1 MKQTPI
7 HSLLVIC
14 ILLVFSFT
22 SCISSQKVAD
32 YSSQYYGDALPKEK
46 KTKKAGIE
54 VINKLPDDMERI
66 AKGKHVDN
74 QLLPLLFYWKIDREK
89 ICTLNNKIPAVQV
102 SNATHQFASRELMDK
117 LKGRKLELYIEEA
130 PRQFSFRVLDEVIIV
145 ILVPVGWTK
154 VSVKPD
160 SVDLK
165 VRYRLLD
172 GSSVVK
178 EGVVIADNAQ
188 RDLVLGKYQS
198 WKKAQSQFL
207 DDYNAN
213 LVNMTKD
220 VLEKL
225 NAELASEPNP

>member
-1 MKQTPI
+1 MPNLAVVSI
-7 HSLLVIC
+7 AF
-14 ILLVFSFT
+14 VFFFT

-32 YSSQYYGDALPKEK
+32 YCSQYYGDVLPKEK

-54 VINKLPDDMERI
+54 IVNKLPDDMERI

-89 ICTLNNKIPAVQV
+89 ICNLNNKIPAVQV
-102 SNATHQFASRELMDK
+102 INATHQYASRELLEK

-160 SVDLK
+160 GVDLK

-172 GSSVVK
+172 GASVVK
-178 EGVVIADNAQ
+178 EGLVVADNAQ
-188 RDLVLGKYQS
+188 KDLVLKKYQS
-198 WKKAQSQFL
+198 WKKAQNQFL

-213 LVNMTKD
+213 LVSMTKE
-220 VLEKL
+220 VLEKINVEL
-225 NAELASEPNP
+225 SAEPEP

>member
-1 MKQTPI
+1 
-7 HSLLVIC
+7 
-14 ILLVFSFT
+14 
-22 SCISSQKVAD
+22 
-32 YSSQYYGDALPKEK
+32 
-46 KTKKAGIE
+46 
-54 VINKLPDDMERI
+54 VINKLPDDMERL
-66 AKGKHVDN
+66 AKGKHVGN

-130 PRQFSFRVLDEVIIV
+130 PRQFSFRVLDEVIII

-172 GSSVVK
+172 GSNVVK
-178 EGVVIADNAQ
+178 EGVVIADNTH

-213 LVNMTKD
+213 LVSMTKD
-220 VLEKL
+220 VLEKIS
-225 NAELASEPNP
+225 AELGSLPKP